1 MLRKKTINKN
11 SNSQNLLSLHENGPG
26 RKVLQNF
33 RGLVISQNLWWT
45 VPTTQQTSGLCEA

>member
-26 RKVLQNF
+26 RTVLQDF
-33 RGLVISQNLWWT
+33 RGLVISQIL
-45 VPTTQQTSGLCEA
+45 